1 MPDSNKNMTFIT
13 VREFILPARIGIYEE
28 ERLAHQNISVSV
40 IMTLQDY
47 KIPHDRIEY
56 TVSYEGTVDEIRR
69 LANIHHELVEKFA
82 EDLSNFCLKDPRVY
96 NVEVSIEKLDV
107 YPEGRVG
114 TQIIRTK

>member
-1 MPDSNKNMTFIT
+1 LYENFLLQNTFNC
-13 VREFILPARIGIYEE
+13 RG
-28 ERLAHQNISVSV
+28 
-40 IMTLQDY
+40 DY
-47 KIPHDRIEY
+47 Q
-56 TVSYEGTVDEIRR
+56 GTVDEIRR

-82 EDLSNFCLKDPRVY
+82 EDLSNFCLKDPRVS